1 MIKFSVPDMSCGH
14 CAKAVTEAVHSVD
27 PDASVDVDLRTKLV
41 SVDSAAEKI
50 ALSAA
55 IREAGYDEVVVVQ

>member
-1 MIKFSVPDMSCGH
+1 MTRFKVPDMSCGH

-41 SVDSAAEKI
+41 SIASATDAT
-50 ALSAA
+50 ALAAA
-55 IREAGYDEVVVVQ
+55 IKASGYDEVAVVQ